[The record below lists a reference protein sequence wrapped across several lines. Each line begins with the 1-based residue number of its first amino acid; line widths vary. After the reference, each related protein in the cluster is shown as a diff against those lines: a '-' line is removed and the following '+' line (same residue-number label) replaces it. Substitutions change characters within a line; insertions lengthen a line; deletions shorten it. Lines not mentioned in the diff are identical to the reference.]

1 MHTATN
7 CLSVNLAFSD
17 IITISM
23 APLFVFAHLNGY
35 PSDGFGKFACKL
47 LPVTEISIVVSSFTL
62 KVLEVERYH
71 ALLKPLRAGLRL
83 KEDNIKQ
90 AIALIWISSFI
101 FLFAIFRLSGM
112 ERHTFNMHWS
122 LKLPYESRNCKLC
135 HHKLSIRYLYST
147 DSNALLLSGSLIK
160 GLYFTNTVC
169 PETDRERSA
178 EKKRLVI
185 TFIIATAGFTV
196 AIGYGSFIVFYT
208 VIASKG
214 DKQIGFKLYSDI
226 SSVIVFLFNC
236 SLCLN
241 PILYAF
247 RSTNFKEGFKRIIV
261 CRQPTPPHEI
271 QL

>member
-1 MHTATN
+1 MNPET
-7 CLSVNLAFSD
+7 VNYVILNS
-17 IITISM
+17 
-23 APLFVFAHLNGY
+23 LFGTYIPRTV
-35 PSDGFGKFACKL
+35 
-47 LPVTEISIVVSSFTL
+47 
-62 KVLEVERYH
+62 
-71 ALLKPLRAGLRL
+71 
-83 KEDNIKQ
+83 
-90 AIALIWISSFI
+90 
-101 FLFAIFRLSGM
+101 M
-112 ERHTFNMHWS
+112 
-122 LKLPYESRNCKLC
+122 
-135 HHKLSIRYLYST
+135 LYCY
-147 DSNALLLSGSLIK
+147 GSLIK

-247 RSTNFKEGFKRIIV
+247 RSTNFK
-261 CRQPTPPHEI
+261 
-271 QL
+271 

>member
-35 PSDGFGKFACKL
+35 PSDGFGKFACKP

-112 ERHTFNMHWS
+112 ERNTFNMHWS

-147 DSNALLLSGSLIK
+147 DSNALLLWI
-160 GLYFTNTVC
+160 
-169 PETDRERSA
+169 
-178 EKKRLVI
+178 
-185 TFIIATAGFTV
+185 
-196 AIGYGSFIVFYT
+196 
-208 VIASKG
+208 
-214 DKQIGFKLYSDI
+214 SD
-226 SSVIVFLFNC
+226 
-236 SLCLN
+236 
-241 PILYAF
+241 
-247 RSTNFKEGFKRIIV
+247 KRIIFYQHGLPRNRSRKKRREKETCYHIYHSNCGIH
-261 CRQPTPPHEI
+261 CRDRLWVVYSFLHRHSIER
-271 QL
+271 